1 MRARRHTCI
10 LGDGW
15 LHSTYEYSD
24 MANDEDAELLAL
36 ESALADAK
44 RAVEQHGKQISS
56 LAFGEAQDTLLA
68 AHAGS
73 SGGDLLAVLQQ
84 QVGELQTVLE
94 EKEAHMQ
101 ALRLQARFTLPE
113 EARLEE
119 RMLLQESVR
128 LQLELAQAK
137 QARRG
142 VGEAARRLE
151 ELRDQNG
158 QLQVRHEQRRQRQ
171 ARAGEKAANDWERVT
186 DISAKLM
193 PRLEQLEEE
202 AEAAQLA
209 QAAWQRA
216 EQQRMQAELRA
227 PTSALGALE
236 DEQRGVDSQIVAE
249 RRRIVRHRGP

>member
-1 MRARRHTCI
+1 MHTP
-10 LGDGW
+10 
-15 LHSTYEYSD
+15 
-24 MANDEDAELLAL
+24 
-36 ESALADAK
+36 K
-44 RAVEQHGKQISS
+44 
-56 LAFGEAQDTLLA
+56 
-68 AHAGS
+68 
-73 SGGDLLAVLQQ
+73 
-84 QVGELQTVLE
+84 
-94 EKEAHMQ
+94 
-101 ALRLQARFTLPE
+101 
-113 EARLEE
+113 
-119 RMLLQESVR
+119 VR
-128 LQLELAQAK
+128 GCA
-137 QARRG
+137 
-142 VGEAARRLE
+142 
-151 ELRDQNG
+151 
-158 QLQVRHEQRRQRQ
+158 RRQRQ

>member
-1 MRARRHTCI
+1 M
-10 LGDGW
+10 
-15 LHSTYEYSD
+15 S
-24 MANDEDAELLAL
+24 NDDDAEMLAL
-36 ESALADAK
+36 ESALADVK
-44 RAVEQHGKQISS
+44 RAVEQQGKHISS
-56 LAFGEAQDTLLA
+56 LAFGEPQDTLLV

-84 QVGELQTVLE
+84 QVAELQAVLE
-94 EKEAHMQ
+94 DKETHMQ

-119 RMLLQESVR
+119 RLLLQESVR

-186 DISAKLM
+186 DISSKLI
-193 PRLEQLEEE
+193 PQLEQLEEE

-209 QAAWQRA
+209 QAARQRA
-216 EQQRMQAELRA
+216 EQQRMHAQLRA

-249 RRRIVRHRGP
+249 RRRIVRHPPTAAGPCRPLDE